1 MKIMVR
7 ESTMVMPAEE
17 TPKIKLWNSNL
28 DLLVSKYHTLTVYF
42 YLPNRDSSNFFNTKV
57 MKHALSKV
65 LVVFYPVAGR
75 FKENQD
81 GRIDIDCQGQG
92 VLFVEAES
100 DCVIDDLGD
109 FAPRLEF
116 LKLIPTVDYSLGIDS
131 YPILLLQVTRFKCGG
146 VSLGVGMHHRIA
158 DGLSAQH
165 FLNSWSEMA
174 RGLGLTLSPF
184 LDRTLLRSR
193 DPPQPVFE
201 HIEYL
206 PPPPMRLWPLK
217 FSSDETVTSI
227 FKLTQYQIR
236 ILKAKSKEDGNTI
249 RYSSYE
255 MLAGHIWK
263 TVCKAR
269 GLPDDQDTKLYI
281 PTNAR
286 AHLNPP
292 LPKGYFGNVI
302 LMATPIAVVGKLQ
315 SNPTWYAASKIHDV
329 ITQRNTDYLMSAIDY
344 LELQPDLNNMDR
356 GAQSFE
362 CPNLGISSWA
372 RLSIYDVD
380 FGWGRPV
387 FMGPAVIPFEGLSFV
402 LPSPINDG
410 SMTIAIAL
418 QAQHMKLFS
427 KLLYDI

>member
-302 LMATPIAVVGKLQ
+302 LMATPIA
-315 SNPTWYAASKIHDV
+315 
-329 ITQRNTDYLMSAIDY
+329 
-344 LELQPDLNNMDR
+344 PDLNNMDR